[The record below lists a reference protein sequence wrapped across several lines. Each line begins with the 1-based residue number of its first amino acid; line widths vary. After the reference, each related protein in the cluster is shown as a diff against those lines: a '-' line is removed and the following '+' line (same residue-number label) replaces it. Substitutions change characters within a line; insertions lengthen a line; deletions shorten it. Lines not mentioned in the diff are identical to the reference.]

1 MRKAV
6 LKGTDLNPGNSE
18 SDSWRRPSES
28 NDEEVKAMWKR
39 RDRIFIDSEG
49 ILRLWFNGGKKRD
62 SNPFGTVEKNRII
75 VPRGKIMNLVHRSAT
90 AAHMWNTRTW
100 KRAGDNFWWPNMRQD
115 IEQFVQACEE
125 CGLNKHVNNPNKAP
139 VSKTSITGK
148 PLEEMMLDFLG
159 PF

>member
-28 NDEEVKAMWKR
+28 NDKEVKAMWKR

-49 ILRLWFNGGKKRD
+49 ILKLWFNGGKKRD

-75 VPRGKIMNLVHRSAT
+75 VPRGNIMNLVHRSAT
-90 AAHMWNTRTW
+90 AAHMWNIRAW
-100 KRAGDNFWWPNMRQD
+100 KRAEHEARHRKVCSG
-115 IEQFVQACEE
+115 I
-125 CGLNKHVNNPNKAP
+125 
-139 VSKTSITGK
+139 
-148 PLEEMMLDFLG
+148 
-159 PF
+159 